1 MCLYEQLAGETGTV
15 QTFTRLADSYD
26 HTGFILDS
34 EGKPEEAEPYYQ
46 KGYEIFER
54 LAAETGTIDARLRFS
69 ISCSRMADICSS
81 KNDSIKAEE
90 FYQKNIILLER
101 QRELLFEGKRWYDLV
116 RLARREKT
124 NSRLVS
130 YVLNKYED
138 NTNAIK
144 IKLSA
149 PDILYFPYS
158 ESELKVNPKLTQNPA
173 YNTGEN
179 QEINQ

>member
-90 FYQKNIILLER
+90 FYQKNIILLE
-101 QRELLFEGKRWYDLV
+101 Q
-116 RLARREKT
+116 LASET
-124 NSRLVS
+124 DSLEIHINLASA
-130 YVLNKYED
+130 YED
-138 NTNAIK
+138 TGFF
-144 IKLSA
+144 
-149 PDILYFPYS
+149 LYTEDRYAEAEDMPS
-158 ESELKVNPKLTQNPA
+158 RQ
-173 YNTGEN
+173 
-179 QEINQ
+179 